1 MFLPVTVYVQD
12 VNDHAPEFQNVPYH
26 LEVDELTP
34 VGVTVFRGIQAV
46 DRDKPNTANSDIT
59 YSIVGGN
66 ENNSFI
72 LSDPIE
78 GILVVN
84 KGLDYDNGI
93 REFKIQIQASDHG
106 SPTSLS
112 SVTTMTIR
120 VKDADDQNPVFS
132 QDVYRASVSETAA
145 ITVSH
150 VHDQPI
156 ISRSSPFRVN
166 HDASVVS
173 LSSCC
178 SSCLSPADPLTHTH
192 TSTRTHTLTER
203 AMLTCVSASDPSHQ
217 RPPACG
223 LQCILI
229 PASLAADCSGYLL
242 ILSH

>member
-34 VGVTVFRGIQAV
+34 VGVTVFRGIQAI

-84 KGLDYDNGI
+84 KPLDYDNGI

-106 SPTSLS
+106 TPTSLS

-145 ITVSH
+145 ITVS
-150 VHDQPI
+150 DSF
-156 ISRSSPFRVN
+156 SRSACMRLNVFFSYLSGQSRPSFPFFTPLLFPLLPLTYSWASTAGRVLMSV
-166 HDASVVS
+166 ASS
-173 LSSCC
+173 FLTFRISSFTT
-178 SSCLSPADPLTHTH
+178 SLSPAVNRL
-192 TSTRTHTLTER
+192 
-203 AMLTCVSASDPSHQ
+203 MLVSSAFSSPSF
-217 RPPACG
+217 
-223 LQCILI
+223 
-229 PASLAADCSGYLL
+229 AAR
-242 ILSH
+242 

>member
-1 MFLPVTVYVQD
+1 MRIQEEVFLPVTVYVQD

-84 KGLDYDNGI
+84 KPLDYDNGI

-120 VKDADDQNPVFS
+120 IKDADDQNPVFS

-150 VHDQPI
+150 DHDQ
-156 ISRSSPFRVN
+156 
-166 HDASVVS
+166 
-173 LSSCC
+173 
-178 SSCLSPADPLTHTH
+178 
-192 TSTRTHTLTER
+192 R
-203 AMLTCVSASDPSHQ
+203 ACN
-217 RPPACG
+217 
-223 LQCILI
+223 
-229 PASLAADCSGYLL
+229 
-242 ILSH
+242 